1 MCKTT
6 LIIPF
11 LREKWNEKLVNNF
24 GKSNV
29 FSKVIHVPYGTQKF
43 VNKGYLQASTSFSI
57 SFHV

>member
-24 GKSNV
+24 GKSHY
-29 FSKVIHVPYGTQKF
+29 FSKVIHNPFETK
-43 VNKGYLQASTSFSI
+43 NS
-57 SFHV
+57 